1 MQIFTDRLTKIMKET
16 ETSGY
21 KLAKAI
27 GADNQTVL
35 NWLQGKNEPKISYL
49 QKIALYFDCSA
60 DYLLGLSDI

>member
-1 MQIFTDRLTKIMKET
+1 MQIFTDRLNRLMKET

-27 GADNQTVL
+27 NADNQTVL

-49 QKIALYFDCSA
+49 LKIAIYFDCSA